1 MKKSSTIIIWIL
13 PLLLFS
19 ISLTAQIEVK
29 GIVFDVE
36 NNEPLIGANIII
48 EGTSEGTV
56 SDWDGTFIFTTD
68 KPLPF
73 NIEVSYLSFIT
84 KMVEVNSNKRLE
96 ITLDGES
103 VEMGVVE
110 VKASRISD
118 KQKESPLTVEAMDI
132 IAIKET
138 ASADFYDG
146 LGALKGVDLT
156 AASLGFKVINTRGF
170 NSTSPVRSLQIIDGV
185 DNQAP
190 GLNFSLGNFLGSSEL
205 DINKMEIIVGASSAF
220 YGPNAFNGVIS
231 METKDP
237 FYKNGLSAMIK
248 VAERQQVKGAVRW
261 AQAVENKEGN
271 KFFAYKVNVEY
282 FRAND
287 WVADNYGPITDSE
300 VGLGNPGRFDAVN
313 IYGDEYQRGYDFTD
327 QPLTSFPGLGAFSR
341 TGYKE
346 SDLVD
351 YNTQNF
357 KANVGLNFRLNP
369 AKKEQSPELVIGTN
383 YGSGTT
389 VYQGDNRFSLK
400 GITFL
405 QNTLE
410 LSKRNKYFV
419 RAYSTRTGAGKS
431 YDPYFTAL
439 QLQERSKENVDWGR
453 DYLDYWVNTVQPQIN
468 ESGYPQ
474 LEVIVDPITYEVI
487 TNFDTDGANQWLSD
501 NQGQII
507 SWHTE
512 AENYANTNT
521 GTSQIQVP
529 FFEPG
534 TERFDEA
541 FNDITSKLR
550 SNEEGGT
557 RFFDNS
563 ALYHVHGEYIFTPT
577 WVDKITVGASG
588 RIYTPKSRGTV
599 FSDSLQTEMANP
611 EYKKIISREFG
622 VYAGMEKALF
632 DNKIKAQ
639 VTLRTDKN
647 EKFDWLVSPAA
658 SIVYTPS
665 KNNFF
670 RASFSSAIRNPTL
683 SDQYLYLDVGRAVL
697 SGNLNGVEDLV
708 TVESLLDFFDGIS
721 LDPSKLDTF
730 SIDAV
735 QPERVQTFELGARTT
750 LFNRVYIDAGYYY
763 SIYKDFLGYNIG
775 VDLDYDATTN
785 SILELQPYRYSA
797 NSKNRVTTQGLSIGV
812 NYYFVDSYSLNG
824 NYSWNKLIKT
834 AADDPIIPAFNTPEH
849 KFNIGLSGRKIKIK
863 LGKKT
868 IKNIGFNI
876 NYKWVEGF
884 IFEGSPQ
891 FTGDIPTY
899 DMLDAQINYLISK
912 IDMTIKIGASNILN
926 NQKFQTYGGP
936 EIGRM
941 GYITFTY
948 EPK

>member
-1 MKKSSTIIIWIL
+1 MKKISTIIIWIL
-13 PLLLFS
+13 PLLLCS
-19 ISLTAQIEVK
+19 IGLSAQTEVK
-29 GIVFDVE
+29 GIVFDVA

-56 SDWDGTFIFTTD
+56 SDWDGTFVFTTD

-73 NIEVSYLSFIT
+73 NIEVSYLSFVT
-84 KMVEVNSNKRLE
+84 KIVEVNSNKRLE
-96 ITLDGES
+96 ITLEEES

-118 KQKESPLTVEAMDI
+118 KQKEAPQTVVAMDI

-138 ASADFYDG
+138 PAADFYDG
-146 LGALKGVDLT
+146 LGSLKGVDLT
-156 AASLGFKVINTRGF
+156 AASLGFKVVNTRGF

-205 DINKMEIIVGASSAF
+205 DINKMEIIVGANSAF

-237 FYKNGLSAMIK
+237 FFKTGISAMVK

-261 AQAVENKEGN
+261 AQAVKNKEGN
-271 KFFAYKVNVEY
+271 KFFAYKMNVEY

-300 VGLGNPGRFDAVN
+300 VDINNPGGYDAVN

-327 QPLTSFPGLGAFSR
+327 QPLTAFPGLGAFSR
-341 TGYKE
+341 TGYTE
-346 SDLVD
+346 SKLVD

-357 KANVGLNFRLNP
+357 KANLGLHFRVNP
-369 AKKEQSPELVIGTN
+369 AKKEQSPELSIGTN

-410 LSKRNKYFV
+410 FSKRNKYFV
-419 RAYSTRTGAGKS
+419 RAYTTRTGAGKS

-439 QLQERSKENVDWGR
+439 KLQERSKENVDWGR

-474 LEVIVDPITYEVI
+474 LEVIVDPVTYEI
-487 TNFDTDGANQWLSD
+487 TTNFDTEGANQWLVD
-501 NQGQII
+501 NQEQLSI
-507 SWHTE
+507 WHGE
-512 AENYANTNT
+512 AANFANTNI
-521 GTSQIQVP
+521 TSPQTQVP

-534 TERFDEA
+534 TERFQEEFD
-541 FNDITSKLR
+541 DITSTLR
-550 SNEEGGT
+550 SEGGT

-563 ALYHVHGEYIFTPT
+563 ALYHIHGEYIFTPT
-577 WVDKITVGASG
+577 WLDKITVGANG

-599 FSDSLQTEMANP
+599 FSDTLQTSMTNP
-611 EYKKIISREFG
+611 EYRKITNKEFG
-622 VYAGMEKALF
+622 VYVGLEKSLL
-632 DNKIKAQ
+632 DNKIKLQATQ
-639 VTLRTDKN
+639 RIDKN
-647 EKFDWLVSPAA
+647 ENFRWLFSPAA

-683 SDQYLYLDVGRAVL
+683 SDQYLYLDVGRAIL
-697 SGNLNGVEDLV
+697 SGNINGAQDLV
-708 TVESLLDFFDGIS
+708 TVESLLDFFDGVS

-730 SIDAV
+730 NIDAV

-750 LFNRVYIDAGYYY
+750 LFDRVYIDAGYYY
-763 SIYKDFLGYNIG
+763 SIYQDFLGFNIG
-775 VDLDYDATTN
+775 VDLEYDAATTT
-785 SILELQPYRYSA
+785 ILELQPYRYAA
-797 NSKNRVTTQGLSIGV
+797 NSKNRVTTQGLSVGI
-812 NYYFVDSYSLNG
+812 NYFFVDGYSLNG

-849 KFNIGLSGRKIKIK
+849 KFNIGLSGRKIKIP
-863 LGKKT
+863 LGKKS
-868 IKNIGFNI
+868 IKNLGFNI
-876 NYKWVEGF
+876 NYKWVQGF
-884 IFEGSPQ
+884 VFEGSPQ
-891 FTGDIPTY
+891 FTGFVPTY
-899 DMLDAQINYLISK
+899 DMLDAQINYLIPK
-912 IDMTIKIGASNILN
+912 IDTTIKIGASNILN
-926 NQKFQTYGGP
+926 NQRFQTYGGP

-941 GYITFTY
+941 GYVTLTY
-948 EPK
+948 EPNR